1 MPTTTTFSCSHTA
14 VTYSSNPSNPHLPTG
29 TTYPPPK
36 YFSFRCRP
44 CARDKAQ
51 LAESN
56 IKANYDPRIEEL
68 REMIEKAL
76 WSLTRDNPD
85 LKKAIGRKQ
94 KEETALMLEKERAL
108 IRCWREYK
116 ETWE

>member
-1 MPTTTTFSCSHTA
+1 
-14 VTYSSNPSNPHLPTG
+14 
-29 TTYPPPK
+29 
-36 YFSFRCRP
+36 
-44 CARDKAQ
+44 
-51 LAESN
+51 
-56 IKANYDPRIEEL
+56 
-68 REMIEKAL
+68 MIEKAL